1 MTVTLLLVV
10 LLPLMVLLFNGGV
23 TVDGFTVSFITAGV
37 VTASS
42 FTLSAAIAESVQL
55 VVTLYR

>member
-1 MTVTLLLVV
+1 MAGLLL
-10 LLPLMVLLFNGGV
+10 MV
-23 TVDGFTVSFITAGV
+23 FTVSFITAGV

-55 VVTLYR
+55 VVTLYRWR

>member
-10 LLPLMVLLFNGGV
+10 LLPLMVLLFNGRV

-42 FTLSAAIAESVQL
+42 FTLSSAIAECVQL
-55 VVTLYR
+55 VVTLYI